1 MTKLLAVPFILLIV
15 AVIVIAPLAY
25 IWALNTLFPMLN
37 LEYSFVNW
45 VAICLLHSFFHQNIT
60 LKK

>member
-15 AVIVIAPLAY
+15 AVIVFAPLAY
-25 IWALNTLFPMLN
+25 IWALNTLFPVLN

-45 VAICLLHSFFHQNIT
+45 LAICLVHSFFHQTISV
-60 LKK
+60 KK